1 MLAKRI
7 ATALVLMAILLPSLF
22 WFPPLAWGIVS
33 LAFLAVAAYEW
44 SRLLDLPAGAPWI
57 ASGIVV
63 AGVGYLLLRDPH
75 WIGNGMTIVIKL
87 VLAIGIVGFGMVAMA
102 KFRLGLES
110 RGKYD
115 LKRLE
120 RVHEREALRHAEVP
134 MVAYDADEAY
144 CMTCGE
150 AFDGRHP
157 ACPRCKTTH

>member
-1 MLAKRI
+1 MNRTLSGCLPYA
-7 ATALVLMAILLPSLF
+7 ALALV
-22 WFPPLAWGIVS
+22 GIVIWP
-33 LAFLAVAAYEW
+33 FV
-44 SRLLDLPAGAPWI
+44 AGA
-57 ASGIVV
+57 
-63 AGVGYLLLRDPH
+63 
-75 WIGNGMTIVIKL
+75 IVIKL

-120 RVHEREALRHAEVP
+120 RVHEREALKHAEVP
-134 MVAYDADEAY
+134 VVAKDADEAY